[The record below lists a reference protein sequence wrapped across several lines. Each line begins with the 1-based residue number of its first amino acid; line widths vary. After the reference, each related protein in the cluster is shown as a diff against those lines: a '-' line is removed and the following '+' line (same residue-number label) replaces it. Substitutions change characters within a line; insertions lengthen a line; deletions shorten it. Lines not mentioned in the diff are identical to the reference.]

1 MGRGLSEISKNC
13 RRRLWMALILEC
25 TPKDDLFLNPTSF
38 YTVVSMLF
46 EDGKKLLHEKQPW
59 I

>member
-1 MGRGLSEISKNC
+1 MGEGGVKYQEKLPMSFMDGP
-13 RRRLWMALILEC
+13 LYL
-25 TPKDDLFLNPTSF
+25 DDLFLNPKSF
-38 YTVVSMLF
+38 YAVVSMLF